1 MPLLP
6 VTITFGRPS
15 RPELLL
21 VAGALL
27 LLGSTGGWLLW
38 TVRSAPPPPTP
49 VASTIPLTVSST
61 PSGAAVLVDD
71 QLHGVTPATVDV
83 VPGAHVVT
91 FQAPDAIAE
100 TRPLAVGAD
109 GAILNVALWR
119 AHPTVQYLKPALPGG
134 TLMDARFGDDGRL
147 GLVLEL
153 PGGEHQAWSLDPER
167 RFTTQRLGDVAP
179 RGAVAIS
186 PDGQQLAYLLPHE
199 PSADT
204 PGGALDHDHAAT
216 VWLAPTADASEP
228 PRQVWSLPQG
238 DEELTDLAWAPDGQH
253 MLLVGRQHPDLG
265 SERTSLRWLN
275 TATADAPLLALLPSE
290 VAPGSYAW
298 SPDGHTV
305 AFVVHTAQLA
315 AVCLLSE
322 TGTFRYLGDLG
333 HDGLAGPPVA
343 PVAWTPD
350 GGLLYGA
357 LLRQAPASTTS
368 ANPFVRPAVG
378 LYLADPADALGHPLG
393 GEAGLAPLWRPDG
406 ARFVVGL
413 PSGQDGGL
421 RLRAL
426 DSDGQAR
433 EVATL
438 DLPAPGATG
447 YGVRWDLARQRALV
461 ITTHAAGQ
469 GPARDFWLLDFG
481 WGQA

>member
-1 MPLLP
+1 
-6 VTITFGRPS
+6 
-15 RPELLL
+15 
-21 VAGALL
+21 
-27 LLGSTGGWLLW
+27 
-38 TVRSAPPPPTP
+38 
-49 VASTIPLTVSST
+49 
-61 PSGAAVLVDD
+61 VDD
-71 QLHGVTPATVDV
+71 QPRGLTPTTVDV
-83 VPGAHVVT
+83 VPGPHVVT
-91 FQAPDAIAE
+91 FQASDAIAE
-100 TRPLAVGAD
+100 TRPLVVVAD
-109 GAILNVALWR
+109 DAHLDVSLWR

-134 TLMDARFGDDGRL
+134 ALIDARFRDDGRL

-153 PGGEHQAWSLDPER
+153 PGGEHQVWSVDPER
-167 RFTTQRLGDVAP
+167 RFATQRLSDVAP
-179 RGAVAIS
+179 RGAVAIR
-186 PDGQQLAYLLPHE
+186 PDGQQLAYLLPRE
-199 PSADT
+199 PAT
-204 PGGALDHDHAAT
+204 GAALGTLEQDRGAT
-216 VWLAPTADASEP
+216 VWLAAAAGGEL
-228 PRQVWSLPQG
+228 PRHTWSLPEG

-253 MLLVGRQHPDLG
+253 LLLVGRQHPDLG
-265 SERTSLRWLN
+265 SERTSLRWLD
-275 TATADAPLLALLPSE
+275 TATADAPLLALLPSD

-315 AVCLLSE
+315 AVCLLSD
-322 TGTFRYLGDLG
+322 TGAFRYLGDLG

-343 PVAWTPD
+343 PVAWAPD

-426 DSDGQAR
+426 DRDDQAR

-438 DLPAPGATG
+438 DVPAPGATG
-447 YGVRWDLARQRALV
+447 YGVRWDFTRQRALI

-469 GPARDFWLLDFG
+469 GPAHDFWLLDFG
-481 WGQA
+481 WGQT